1 MVLSFVLLS
10 LLVVAGT
17 AYIGSTTEAMRKSS
31 RNLAEVQS
39 TNLCEAGVQ
48 DVLRVLW
55 KPFKQSQNFTD
66 LDTDLTGAQE
76 ASPRATRTGTIGGV
90 GAFSVGVIKY
100 QMPSN
105 FSRIVTVRAVG
116 WQDTNQNAVLDAWE
130 SSKTIDVTA
139 RFELERS
146 QVFDYTYFINNYG
159 WMDGFG
165 PNNLYVNGDMR
176 SNANFNFLNGSPT
189 VNGSVYAALND
200 KLTPRAVG
208 VLNTHP
214 VKMENSTYASF
225 APANPPKLSG
235 ESNSAYAAR
244 IAAFQLTYASRRRQ
258 AYSSG
263 THGAAGSSA
272 FEENR
277 DFVFESTGAIQS
289 DRVFGAVAADSS
301 GVKKWS
307 RTSVGQTSA
316 ATVLDSNATKEVV
329 MPDLNDLSTY
339 MALSQSFVDTNS
351 HFQGGAVANPNHGR
365 GAYVEVYNA
374 ATGNYQRLDTNGVIT
389 GSAVLVGTA
398 DKPIRIHGPVTVTQ
412 DVVIKGFVEGQ
423 GTLYSGRNTHIVG
436 SIKYK
441 NGPDFRGANPQAT
454 EAQNASKDFL
464 GLAARGSIVMG
475 NPNTFTSTN
484 PLAYM
489 TPINPPTKNV
499 GTYGRYDENGNWI
512 PPYNANETDSTG
524 KKRYQSVISNTTMNA
539 IAEGVNQIDA
549 VMYSNFVGGGNVGT
563 SGGGLMI
570 NGTIISRDEAI
581 VTWSLPLV
589 MNYDTRIRER
599 AVSNN
604 PLIDLNLPRSPVLL
618 RSTWQDRGFYSGA
631 PMAN

>member
-48 DVLRVLW
+48 DLLRVLW
-55 KPFKQSQNFTD
+55 KPFKQSQNFEA
-66 LDTDLTGAQE
+66 LDTDLTGAQL
-76 ASPRATRTGTIGGV
+76 ASPRVTRTGTLSGV
-90 GAFSVGVIKY
+90 GAFSVGVVKY
-100 QMPSN
+100 QMPNN

-116 WQDTNQNAVLDAWE
+116 WQDTNNNAVLDAWE
-130 SSKTIDVTA
+130 SSKTVDVTA

-165 PNNLYVNGDMR
+165 PTNLYVNGDMR

-189 VNGSVYAALND
+189 VNGSIYAALND
-200 KLTPRAVG
+200 KLSPRAVG
-208 VLNTHP
+208 LLNTQP
-214 VKMENSTYASF
+214 VKMDNPTYA
-225 APANPPKLSG
+225 AHTMPNPPKLGG
-235 ESNSAYAAR
+235 ESDAAYAAR
-244 IAAFQLTYASRRRQ
+244 IAYYQNMQNSRRRQ
-258 AYSSG
+258 AYTSG
-263 THGAAGSSA
+263 THGATGSAA

-277 DFVFESTGAIQS
+277 DFVFQSTGEIQA
-289 DRVFGAVAADSS
+289 DRVFGAVAADST
-301 GVKKWS
+301 GVRSWT
-307 RTSVGQTSA
+307 RTSVGQTAVSNM
-316 ATVLDSNATKEVV
+316 LDTNPTKEIV
-329 MPDLNDLSTY
+329 MPDLNDLNTY
-339 MALSQSFVDTNS
+339 IARSQAYVDNNS
-351 HFQGGAVANPNHGR
+351 HFGNGATPNPNSGK
-365 GAYVEVYNA
+365 GAYVEVYNG
-374 ATGNYQRLDTNGVIT
+374 ATGTYQRLDTNGVIT
-389 GSAVLVGTA
+389 GSAVLVGTEA
-398 DKPIRIHGPVTVTQ
+398 NPIRIHGPVTVTQ

-436 SIKYK
+436 SIRYK
-441 NGPDFRGANPQAT
+441 NGPDFRGANPNAVD
-454 EAQNASKDFL
+454 AQNASKDFL
-464 GLAARGSIVMG
+464 GLAARGSVVMG
-475 NPNTFTSTN
+475 NPNTFGATY

-489 TPINPPTKNV
+489 TPVNPPAKTV
-499 GTYGRYDENGNWI
+499 GTYGRYDENGIWI
-512 PPYNANETDSTG
+512 PPYNAYEVDASG
-524 KKRYQSVISNTTMNA
+524 KMRYKSVISDTTMNA

-563 SGGGLMI
+563 GGGGITI

-581 VTWSLPLV
+581 VTYSLPMV
-589 MNYDTRIRER
+589 MNYDNRIRER
-599 AVSNN
+599 TVSNN